1 MPFFLQGSPPLARGT
16 GLRRYI
22 AAVLP
27 VITPACAG
35 NRSLSSNHEYDSKDH
50 PRLRGEQR
58 AAKCVLQSPQGSP
71 PLARGT
77 ELLFSTYLSIHG
89 ITPAC
94 AGNRY
99 GHSGVIFVLWDHPRL
114 RGEQLYLK
122 HKSALRAGS
131 PPLARG
137 TAIYT
142 ALPPATRRITPAC
155 AGNSG
160 SANSIFGSAKDHPR
174 LRGEQNLFH
183 RPAPCGAGSP
193 PLARGTGAR
202 YSRTTLAPRITPACA
217 GNSLAFFL
225 SSSFHWDHPR
235 LRGEQSIVNWASQCR
250 QGSPPLARG
259 TGGAI
264 SKSHKSH
271 RITPACAGNRHIIAV
286 KGFASQDHPRLRGE
300 Q

>member
-137 TAIYT
+137 TAIKQG
-142 ALPPATRRITPAC
+142 AKAPKGGITPAC
-155 AGNSG
+155 AGNSLHSPVITNLRG
-160 SANSIFGSAKDHPR
+160 DHPR
-174 LRGEQNLFH
+174 LRGEQAERGNQVD
-183 RPAPCGAGSP
+183 AQAGSP
-193 PLARGTGAR
+193 PLARGT
-202 YSRTTLAPRITPACA
+202 
-217 GNSLAFFL
+217 
-225 SSSFHWDHPR
+225 
-235 LRGEQSIVNWASQCR
+235 E
-250 QGSPPLARG
+250 
-259 TGGAI
+259 
-264 SKSHKSH
+264 K
-271 RITPACAGNRHIIAV
+271 
-286 KGFASQDHPRLRGE
+286 
-300 Q
+300 

>member
-1 MPFFLQGSPPLARGT
+1 MRGEQRAIYPMPFFLQGSPPLARGT

-137 TAIYT
+137 TAE
-142 ALPPATRRITPAC
+142 ALIPFSEA
-155 AGNSG
+155 
-160 SANSIFGSAKDHPR
+160 
-174 LRGEQNLFH
+174 L
-183 RPAPCGAGSP
+183 
-193 PLARGTGAR
+193 
-202 YSRTTLAPRITPACA
+202 
-217 GNSLAFFL
+217 
-225 SSSFHWDHPR
+225 
-235 LRGEQSIVNWASQCR
+235 
-250 QGSPPLARG
+250 
-259 TGGAI
+259 
-264 SKSHKSH
+264 
-271 RITPACAGNRHIIAV
+271 RITPACAGNRIFSIALRP
-286 KGFASQDHPRLRGE
+286 AAQDHPRLRGE
-300 Q
+300 QERDIAELRSPLGSPPLARGTVSHFFFPPHFIGITPACAGNRAL